1 MRKSTGNIL
10 KDDNEGSFASP
21 FTSGKVLTES
31 NVNNFKPL
39 YKSRTSWAPAANT
52 QTDSKIKIP
61 RLIGLCKI

>member
-10 KDDNEGSFASP
+10 KDNNEGSFASP
-21 FTSGKVLTES
+21 FTSDKTLTES
-31 NVNNFKPL
+31 NVNKFKPL
-39 YKSRTSWAPAANT
+39 YKSRTSWAPANT